1 MKKEFF
7 LYMLLTVLMLI
18 VSLDIYS
25 QTGKVPAFKMVR
37 ADGKLFRAH
46 DLPIGKP
53 IIIIYF
59 SPDCEECQKFTEEL
73 LNKIDDYWKASI
85 AMVTYLPVAK
95 VKEFVAKYKLNIY
108 PNIFVGTEGNSF
120 FLRAYYNIHSFP
132 FVVLFNKDGDLKK
145 IYEKEVNLADLTNRL
160 KAL

>member
-1 MKKEFF
+1 MKNGRVFF
-7 LYMLLTVLMLI
+7 WLLTVLVLI
-18 VSLDIYS
+18 VSQDIYS
-25 QTGKVPAFKMVR
+25 QTGKVPQFKMIK

-95 VKEFVAKYKLNIY
+95 VKEFVSKYKLNIY

-120 FLRAYYNIHSFP
+120 FLRAYYNIQSFP

-145 IYEKEVNLADLTNRL
+145 IYEKEVNLEDLTNRL